1 VTGRALIIGITGQDG
16 SYLAELLLSKGYT
29 VAGTMRRS
37 SLPNLQRL
45 EPILDRLH
53 LFYADLSDGSGVAKA
68 VYETMPDEVYNL
80 GAMPDVRISFDQPE
94 YTGDITGLGAVRVL
108 EAVHQIKSD
117 TRYYQAGS
125 SEMFGMNPDV
135 PTNERS
141 TFRPG
146 SPYAAA
152 KCYAHHM
159 TVNYREA
166 YGMHASNGILFNHES
181 ERRGTGFVTRKITRG
196 IARLSRGEIKN
207 LVLGNI
213 DASRDWGHARDYVRA
228 MWLMLQQPEPD
239 DYVIATGETHTVRE
253 FLDEAFGVV
262 GRNDWDDYVELD
274 KRLFRPVDPPV
285 LLGDATKARTV
296 LDWKPEIGFSEL
308 VRRMVE
314 HDVVEAGRR

>member
-1 VTGRALIIGITGQDG
+1 MTGRALIIGITGQDG

-108 EAVHQIKSD
+108 EAVHQIKPD

-141 TFRPG
+141 VFRPG

-285 LLGDATKARTV
+285 LLGDASKARTV